1 MNEDIKIT
9 ETTARVLEDMLSR
22 LHPALISLSR
32 KGIAN
37 RLSLTPAQVSRSLRE
52 LETKGVIFYDEG
64 GHMYIDKSLCGY
76 E

>member
-22 LHPALISLSR
+22 MHPALVSMSR

-37 RLSLTPAQVSRSLRE
+37 RLSLTPAQVSRSLKE
-52 LETKGVIFYDEG
+52 LETKGVIVYEG
-64 GHMYIDKSLCGY
+64 GHMYIDKSLCGS